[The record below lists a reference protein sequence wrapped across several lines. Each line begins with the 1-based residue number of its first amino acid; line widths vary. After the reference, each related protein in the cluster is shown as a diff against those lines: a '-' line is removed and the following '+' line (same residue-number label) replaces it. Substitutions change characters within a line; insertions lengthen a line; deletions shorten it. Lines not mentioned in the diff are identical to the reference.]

1 MVKFKNMKIL
11 VENNLEEIVG
21 ELERLGYVKQAWLNH
36 QKEVIATF
44 ETGVYSNFNYFYN
57 DTHNPTTL
65 TELRS
70 MNIETLKEM
79 WDDTNRIFWKN
90 W

>member
-1 MVKFKNMKIL
+1 MKKNMKI
-11 VENNLEEIVG
+11 EITPEQKIGEVVR

-57 DTHNPTTL
+57 DTHKPTTL
-65 TELRS
+65 AK
-70 MNIETLKEM
+70 LKEM
-79 WDDTNRIFWKN
+79 K
-90 W
+90 

>member
-1 MVKFKNMKIL
+1 MNFKNMKIK
-11 VENNLEEIVG
+11 VENNLDKIVV

-57 DTHNPTTL
+57 DTQKPTTL
-65 TELRS
+65 AE
-70 MNIETLKEM
+70 LKEM
-79 WDDTNRIFWKN
+79 K
-90 W
+90 